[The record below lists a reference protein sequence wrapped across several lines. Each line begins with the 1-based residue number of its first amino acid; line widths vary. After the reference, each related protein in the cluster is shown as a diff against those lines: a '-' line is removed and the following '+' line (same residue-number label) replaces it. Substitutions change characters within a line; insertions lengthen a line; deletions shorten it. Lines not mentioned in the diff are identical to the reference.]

1 MSKEYTKKA
10 LEALKKAVNAAKE
23 TGQDTAGSEHLLLGI
38 LRSKNCLAYEIL
50 DNAGVTEASVF
61 DLMSKMPVDSDHIV
75 TDRDP
80 YTPRARKVLERA
92 ASEALR
98 FDSETIGTEHILLG
112 ILKERDSVA
121 SRLLSVLNIDVKKI
135 YTDTISAMGQDVSSV
150 MREDNIFFREDGSSD
165 TPTLDK
171 YSRDLTHMA
180 KNAELDPVIGRDT
193 EIERIMQ
200 ILNRRTK
207 NNPCLIGDP
216 GVGKTAIAEGIAQRI
231 VTGNV
236 PETLSGKRLVTLD
249 LPGMVAGSKYRGE
262 FEERIKK
269 VISEV
274 IASGDVL
281 LFLDE
286 IHTIIGAGNAE
297 GAIDASNILKPFLA
311 RGEIQLIGATTTDE
325 YRKHIEK
332 DAALERRFQPVT
344 INEPTEDEAVKILKG
359 LKSIYEEYHGVVISD
374 EAINAAVRLSRRYL
388 TERFLPDKA
397 IDLIDEAASRVGMI
411 KNKPDEKERQLRDLI
426 EKLEAEKENAIIN
439 NDFEMAA
446 QLRAQKKKEKEKLER
461 IIKKNTGKKKKPVIT
476 IGDEEIA
483 SVVSMWTKIPLN
495 KLTQKESERLIA
507 LEDELHKRV
516 IGQDEAVSSISR
528 AIRRGRVG
536 IGDPGKPVGSFIFL
550 GPTGVGKTELSK
562 AIAEALFGTEDSL
575 IRIDMSEYMEKHSV
589 AKLIGSPPGYVGYG
603 DGGQLSEKVRR
614 NPYSVILFD
623 EIEKADPDIF
633 NVLLQVLDDGRI
645 TDSDGRTV
653 DFKNTVIIMTS
664 NIGARNIIEPKT
676 LGFASV
682 ANEDTMYEDMKSKV
696 MEDLS
701 REFRPEF
708 LNRVDE
714 ILVFR
719 QLSKEQVKKIAGLM
733 LNNLAKRAK
742 ESLGIDLKIM
752 AATKEYIADKG
763 FDIKYGARP
772 LKRRIQ
778 TDLEDVLAE
787 KVLKGEISS
796 GDKVTISAKNDNIII
811 KVN

>member
-1 MSKEYTKKA
+1 MNKKYTKKA
-10 LEALKKAVNAAKE
+10 QDALKKAVNAAKE
-23 TGQDTAGSEHLLLGI
+23 QGQDTAGSEHILLGL
-38 LRSKNCLAYEIL
+38 LRVKSGLAFEIL
-50 DNAGVTEASVF
+50 DRVGVKEDAVAE
-61 DLMSKMPVDSDHIV
+61 LMGKMPADSDHLV
-75 TDRDP
+75 MDKET
-80 YTPRARKVLERA
+80 YTPRAKKILDRA
-92 ASEALR
+92 QTEAVR
-98 FDSETIGTEHILLG
+98 FGSETVGTEHILLG
-112 ILKERDSVA
+112 IIKERDSVA
-121 SRLLSVLNIDVKKI
+121 SRFLSVMNTDIKKL
-135 YTDTISAMGQDVSSV
+135 YTETINAMGFDAGAA
-150 MREDNIFFREDGSSD
+150 MREDMNIFREDAYSD

-171 YSRDLTHMA
+171 YSRDLTYMA
-180 KNAELDPVIGRDT
+180 DNGELDPVIGRDT

-216 GVGKTAIAEGIAQRI
+216 GVGKTAIVEGIAQRI
-231 VTGNV
+231 VSGNV
-236 PETLSGKRLVTLD
+236 PEALSGKRLVTLD

-269 VISEV
+269 VINEV
-274 IASGDVL
+274 ISSGNVL

-311 RGEIQLIGATTTDE
+311 RGEMQLIGATTTDE

-344 INEPTEDEAVKILKG
+344 INEPTEDEAVSILEGLKG
-359 LKSIYEEYHGVVISD
+359 IYEEYHGVSISP
-374 EAINAAVRLSRRYL
+374 EAVRAAVKLSRRYL

-397 IDLIDEAASRVGMI
+397 IDLIDEAASRAGMTKI
-411 KNKPDEKERQLRDLI
+411 EPDEKEKKLREHI
-426 EKLEAEKENAIIN
+426 RSLEEEKEKAIIS
-439 NDFEMAA
+439 NDFDGAA
-446 QLRAQKKKEKEKLER
+446 RLRAQKKEETEKLEKLLKR
-461 IIKKNTGKKKKPVIT
+461 NAGKKKKTVICV
-476 IGDEEIA
+476 GEEEIA
-483 SVVSMWTKIPLN
+483 SVVSMWTKIPLK

-516 IGQDEAVSSISR
+516 IGQDDAVASIAR

-536 IGDPGKPVGSFIFL
+536 IGDPRKPVGSFIFL

-562 AIAEALFGTEDSL
+562 AIAEALFGSEDAL
-575 IRIDMSEYMEKHSV
+575 IRVDMSEYMEKHSV

-676 LGFASV
+676 LGFSSSV
-682 ANEDTMYEDMKSKV
+682 SEDSIYEDMKSKV

-719 QLSKEQVKKIAGLM
+719 QLSKEQVKKIAGL
-733 LNNLAKRAK
+733 LLDDLSKRA
-742 ESLGIDLKIM
+742 EDSLGIKIKFM
-752 AATKEYIADKG
+752 ATAKDYIAEKG

-778 TDLEDVLAE
+778 SDIEDALAE
-787 KVLKGEISS
+787 KSLKGEISF
-796 GDKVTISAKNDNIII
+796 GDKVTISAKSDKIII